1 MRPEEAFPNNNCNHN
16 TSSAADAYQDLYTQQ
31 QLQSSSFKMH
41 GSWVDTAVLSIAM
54 ACNLCDMYT
63 DQQIQYEWK
72 IERQDTPLS
81 PEDMESFDEFL
92 AVQGGQKNTHQV
104 QAMREF
110 LFDESSVS
118 MRLEEDGDQDDQEE
132 EQILAAVD
140 QQQPLDLLMEPLV
153 MGSARPIKLL

>member
-1 MRPEEAFPNNNCNHN
+1 MRPEVFPNNNCNHN
-16 TSSAADAYQDLYTQQ
+16 TSSSAADAYQDLYTQHQQQQQQQ

-81 PEDMESFDEFL
+81 SEDMESFDEFL
-92 AVQGGQKNTHQV
+92 AVEGGQKNNHQV
-104 QAMREF
+104 QAMRQF

-118 MRLEEDGDQDDQEE
+118 MRLEDDNDEDNQEE
-132 EQILAAVD
+132 DKIAVG
-140 QQQPLDLLMEPLV
+140 QQQPRDLLMEPLV
-153 MGSARPIKLL
+153 MGSA